1 LALIVVSGATGTGK
15 STIAAALGAALRFPV
30 LTLDPVKEAPLGLGA
45 ALVDV
50 DTGTPGATERAVT
63 AVRAGLR

>member
-1 LALIVVSGATGTGK
+1 MNPAMADRVGFLAATVT
-15 STIAAALGAALRFPV
+15 
-30 LTLDPVKEAPLGLGA
+30 PLGLGA
-45 ALVDV
+45 VLVDV